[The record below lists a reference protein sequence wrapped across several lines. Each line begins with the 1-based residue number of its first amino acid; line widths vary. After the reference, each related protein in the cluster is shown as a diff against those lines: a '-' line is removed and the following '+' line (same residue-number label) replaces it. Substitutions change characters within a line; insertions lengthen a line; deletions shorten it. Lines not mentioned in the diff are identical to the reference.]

1 MPEAHPIITYSVVC
15 QHVEHGELLETCLLD
30 QEPRGFLSVLNV
42 LGDYMGRKNKRS
54 NTDLSRL
61 AQKLHVPRAEVVKS
75 QKEKSKLGVEP
86 KGGEPLNSQ
95 AANIPM

>member
-1 MPEAHPIITYSVVC
+1 MVIGLWLNRDLLSLILR
-15 QHVEHGELLETCLLD
+15 EL
-30 QEPRGFLSVLNV
+30 LSVLNV

-86 KGGEPLNSQ
+86 KGGEPSNSQ

>member
-1 MPEAHPIITYSVVC
+1 
-15 QHVEHGELLETCLLD
+15 
-30 QEPRGFLSVLNV
+30 
-42 LGDYMGRKNKRS
+42 MGRKNKRS

>member
-1 MPEAHPIITYSVVC
+1 VVI
-15 QHVEHGELLETCLLD
+15 GLWLKRDLLSLILREL
-30 QEPRGFLSVLNV
+30 LSVLNV

-75 QKEKSKLGVEP
+75 AKEKSKTGEVNP
-86 KGGEPLNSQ
+86 TKGKR
-95 AANIPM
+95 

>member
-1 MPEAHPIITYSVVC
+1 MPTCRAWGAARDMFIRPGTKKVLICADCASRM
-15 QHVEHGELLETCLLD
+15 GETN
-30 QEPRGFLSVLNV
+30 GS